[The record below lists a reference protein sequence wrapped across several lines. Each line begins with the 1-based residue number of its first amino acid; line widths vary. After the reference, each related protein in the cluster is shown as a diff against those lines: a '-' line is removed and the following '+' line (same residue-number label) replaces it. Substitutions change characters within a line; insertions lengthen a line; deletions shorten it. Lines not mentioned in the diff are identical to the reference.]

1 MANRVIAF
9 LDFLYSMGLGGVIE
23 AKLKVIGKNKKV
35 RFPITGQVD
44 NEKVLVIKRNK
55 VMKFYLQVFFRVVK
69 FLVVVCLVLL
79 LLFVALPYR
88 HISNYHI
95 VVVSDAV
102 KRELQL
108 DSSLCDKMMLKVW
121 NEVKFCTMLSCKGH
135 YEGDTLVVSSWF
147 QCVAFAPQR
156 WLDNGM
162 VLNDEILILDRPVQY
177 VRCGKWIE
185 SVSRMRRLDKLSD
198 KPTHHDSKEYIA
210 KLFQHAS
217 SYVNDK

>member
-1 MANRVIAF
+1 
-9 LDFLYSMGLGGVIE
+9 
-23 AKLKVIGKNKKV
+23 
-35 RFPITGQVD
+35 
-44 NEKVLVIKRNK
+44 
-55 VMKFYLQVFFRVVK
+55 MKFYLQVFFRVVK

-88 HISNYHI
+88 HINPQFL
-95 VVVSDAV
+95 VVSDAV

-108 DSSLCDKMMLKVW
+108 DSSLCDKMMIKVG

-135 YEGDTLVVSSWF
+135 YEGDTLVVTAWY

-177 VRCGKWIE
+177 VKCGGRIRPVDKMMCL
-185 SVSRMRRLDKLSD
+185 SKLSD
-198 KPTHHDSKEYIA
+198 SPTHYDSKEYIA
-210 KLFQHAS
+210 KVFQHAS
-217 SYVNDK
+217 SYVEDKE